1 MVHFGD
7 YTVPGIKK
15 EMLAA
20 GIPVRKKMNGE
31 V

>member
-7 YTVPGIKK
+7 YTVPQIKR

-20 GIPVRKKMNGE
+20 GIPVRKNMKGE